1 MKKNTQRA
9 MNVFIQSSNVDS
21 EKILKSMVDQLMGMG
36 LTFDQAIDN
45 ILVENGFN
53 GSFPEEVLERL
64 REPTN
69 S

>member
-1 MKKNTQRA
+1 